1 MDIKKLLMGGIAG
14 AVAFFLLGWLIY
26 GILLMDFMT
35 AHSGAAGNVGRAEPD
50 FLYLI
55 IGNLASG
62 LLLAYIFI
70 KGNVNSMGAGI
81 VAGAIIACLMT
92 VGFDCVMYAT
102 STVISKTAM
111 AADVAAATVMGAITG
126 GIVGMVLGMGKK
138 AE

>member
-1 MDIKKLLMGGIAG
+1 
-14 AVAFFLLGWLIY
+14 
-26 GILLMDFMT
+26 MT

-50 FLYLI
+50 FMYLI

-81 VAGAIIACLMT
+81 VAGAIIGCLMT

-111 AADVAAATVMGAITG
+111 AADAAAATVMGAIAG

-138 AE
+138 SE